1 MDIFKALPVRK
12 HLDTSEQLKG
22 SEATKRNK
30 TWKYMDGSALK
41 WWRAQQPHEKYALVK
56 KVLEIIFSNLNAL

>member
-1 MDIFKALPVRK
+1 
-12 HLDTSEQLKG
+12 LDSSEQLKG

-41 WWRAQQPHEKYALVK
+41 WWRTQQPHEKYALAK
-56 KVLEIIFSNLNAL
+56 KLLEIILSNWNAL